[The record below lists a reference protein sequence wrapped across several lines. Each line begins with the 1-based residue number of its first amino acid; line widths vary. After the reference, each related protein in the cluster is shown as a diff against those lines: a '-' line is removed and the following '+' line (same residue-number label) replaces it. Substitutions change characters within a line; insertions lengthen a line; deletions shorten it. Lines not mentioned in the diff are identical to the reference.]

1 MKQCAVELAKIT
13 AAAEI
18 PKVTKKGAFRGWACY
33 IERGLECR
41 REVPTG
47 HLNNFSSRANKYNKK
62 KRKMMM
68 KMIINM
74 IIMMMMMGRQAE
86 TLSACQTLESAAFK
100 STRDKNIIQ

>member
-62 KRKMMM
+62 KAQNDDEDDHKHD
-68 KMIINM
+68 NNDDDDGQA
-74 IIMMMMMGRQAE
+74 GRD
-86 TLSACQTLESAAFK
+86 TLGLLD
-100 STRDKNIIQ
+100 TRVSCLQEHKIRT